1 MLAGSCPS
9 TKKGKERKERRE
21 EGREG
26 RKQEG
31 KEEES
36 KKKEGGKDLSM
47 IMLVVVCS
55 TVFLK
60 VISNVFNP
68 TLAPSSLLL

>member
-1 MLAGSCPS
+1 MPPH
-9 TKKGKERKERRE
+9 KKRKRE

-36 KKKEGGKDLSM
+36 KKKEGEKDLSM
-47 IMLVVVCS
+47 IMLVVVRS

-60 VISNVFNP
+60 VISNAFNP